1 MERRFKIKKSE
12 EEGKGNGVGRGVRGE
27 GLSSLRSTPISPYP
41 PLFSMEKPDVKVI
54 TELLH

>member
-1 MERRFKIKKSE
+1 MKKSE
-12 EEGKGNGVGRGVRGE
+12 EEGKGNGVGGE
-27 GLSSLRSTPISPYP
+27 GLSSLRSTPISPFS